1 MSGTRREF
9 LQQVGSVGGYRATY
23 LTMQAM
29 GLLSTAA
36 MAEPLTLQKGEAHGT
51 KVVILGAGIAGL
63 SAAYEL
69 GKAGYD
75 CTILEA
81 RDRVGGR
88 NWSIRRGTR
97 LDMTDGTRQ
106 VCEFDPEMYWNSGPA
121 RIPSAHQAVL
131 GYCKELGVALEV
143 EINTSRGARLYNPA
157 ANGGKP
163 VEMRQ
168 AHNDVRGEISELL
181 GKALNRGALDEELTA
196 TDKERM
202 IAFLRTYGDLTPDL
216 LFKGSTR
223 SGYSSLPAA
232 GDQAGERRDPMPL
245 GTLLDIDL
253 WGAVMFEEGFD
264 FQATMFQPVGG
275 MDHIPAAFA
284 RKLGPVVR
292 LASEVTAIKRRNDG
306 VTIAY
311 TDKRSGKRNAIEA
324 AYCIVTIPL
333 KVLEP
338 IESDFSSPCRA
349 AIRGIEYGNAIKIA
363 WQSRRFWEIDDQIY
377 GGISWVKG
385 PTALVWYPSDR
396 LFSQKGILLGAYV
409 SRVQG
414 DELAGKPLRE
424 QFELSRAAIEGLH
437 PGRGREL
444 EKPMAIAWSK
454 VPYSLGIG
462 ARYQT
467 DHDSNY
473 QALGEPDGPFYFAG
487 EHLSHV
493 GAWQEGAMLSA
504 RRAINM
510 MDKHRRAR
518 HA

>member
-36 MAEPLTLQKGEAHGT
+36 MAEPLTLQRGEAHGT

-223 SGYSSLPAA
+223 SGYKQPA
-232 GDQAGERRDPMPL
+232 
-245 GTLLDIDL
+245 
-253 WGAVMFEEGFD
+253 
-264 FQATMFQPVGG
+264 
-275 MDHIPAAFA
+275 
-284 RKLGPVVR
+284 
-292 LASEVTAIKRRNDG
+292 
-306 VTIAY
+306 
-311 TDKRSGKRNAIEA
+311 
-324 AYCIVTIPL
+324 
-333 KVLEP
+333 
-338 IESDFSSPCRA
+338 
-349 AIRGIEYGNAIKIA
+349 
-363 WQSRRFWEIDDQIY
+363 
-377 GGISWVKG
+377 
-385 PTALVWYPSDR
+385 
-396 LFSQKGILLGAYV
+396 
-409 SRVQG
+409 
-414 DELAGKPLRE
+414 
-424 QFELSRAAIEGLH
+424 
-437 PGRGREL
+437 GRGRSGRRRG
-444 EKPMAIAWSK
+444 AI
-454 VPYSLGIG
+454 
-462 ARYQT
+462 RCR
-467 DHDSNY
+467 
-473 QALGEPDGPFYFAG
+473 
-487 EHLSHV
+487 
-493 GAWQEGAMLSA
+493 SA
-504 RRAINM
+504 RSSTSTSGAP
-510 MDKHRRAR
+510 
-518 HA
+518 